1 LQEFEIIIVG
11 AGPAGLSAGIYV
23 ARQNVS
29 CLIISKDLGGQMN
42 LIPRL
47 ENYPGAIMTSG
58 QILAKTLETQ
68 YLSFKGEIV
77 YDTIEKID
85 EFEGG
90 FKIKTTRSEYRSKSV
105 VLAPGKVP
113 NMLGIENESEYFNK
127 GIHYCTKCD
136 APFYQ
141 GRTTASVGV
150 GSYLLESGLLLSR
163 MASKM
168 YLILKGSRL
177 AGDKDLVAA
186 VVNNKNIEIV
196 TQSSVKAIS
205 GNSVLQQI
213 TIVDSSGAEKILDVD
228 ALFIEMGSKINLDYV
243 KHLVKINTK
252 GEIEI
257 ESGGMTSHPAIFAAG
272 DATTIPYKQIIVACG
287 DGSNAGL
294 SAFNYLEDKPKS
306 PKGTNWDKAI
316 AYWSKLNSDS
326 GAKFDKEV
334 EIRGDD
340 ISPMVTW
347 GTSPQDVITVT
358 GIVPDPAD
366 EKDEDRKASMNR
378 SLNYMGLKPNTKIID
393 IKIDRIFIGSCTNG
407 RIGDLEMQ
415 PK

>member
-1 LQEFEIIIVG
+1 
-11 AGPAGLSAGIYV
+11 
-23 ARQNVS
+23 
-29 CLIISKDLGGQMN
+29 MN

-77 YDTIEKID
+77 YDTVEKID
-85 EFEGG
+85 ESEGG
-90 FKIKTTRSEYRSKSV
+90 FKIKTTRSEYAAKSV

-113 NMLGIENESEYFNK
+113 NMLGLENEADYFNK
-127 GIHYCTKCD
+127 GIHYGTKCD

-150 GSYLLESGLLLSR
+150 GNYLLESGMLLSR

-168 YLILKGSRL
+168 YLILKGAKL

-186 VVNNKNIEIV
+186 IENNKNIEIV
-196 TQSSVKAIS
+196 TQSSVKAVS

-213 TIVDSSGAEKILDVD
+213 TIVDSSGAEKVLDVD

-294 SAFNYLEDKPKS
+294 SAFNYLEKLKGKP
-306 PKGTNWDKAI
+306 G
-316 AYWSKLNSDS
+316 
-326 GAKFDKEV
+326 V
-334 EIRGDD
+334 R
-340 ISPMVTW
+340 
-347 GTSPQDVITVT
+347 
-358 GIVPDPAD
+358 AD
-366 EKDEDRKASMNR
+366 WKKQ
-378 SLNYMGLKPNTKIID
+378 
-393 IKIDRIFIGSCTNG
+393 IGG
-407 RIGDLEMQ
+407 Q
-415 PK
+415 VFHY

>member
-11 AGPAGLSAGIYV
+11 AGPAGLSAGMYV

-29 CLIISKDLGGQMN
+29 CLVISKDLGGQMN
-42 LIPRL
+42 LIPKL
-47 ENYPGAIMTSG
+47 ENYPGTIMSSG
-58 QILAKTLETQ
+58 PILAKTLETQ

-77 YDTIEKID
+77 YDTVEKID
-85 EFEGG
+85 ESEDG
-90 FKIKTTRSEYRSKSV
+90 FKIKTTRSEYKAKAI

-113 NMLGIENESEYFNK
+113 NMLGVENESEYFNK

-150 GSYLLESGLLLSR
+150 GSYLVESGLLLSR

-168 YLILKGSRL
+168 YLILKGSKL
-177 AGDKDLVAA
+177 AGDKDLITTLE
-186 VVNNKNIEIV
+186 NNKNIEVI
-196 TQSSVKAIS
+196 TQSSVKSIS
-205 GNSVLQQI
+205 GNSTLQQI
-213 TIVDSSGAEKILDVD
+213 TLVDSSGAEKVLDVD
-228 ALFIEMGSKINLDYV
+228 ALFIELGSKINLDYV

-294 SAFNYLEDKPKS
+294 SAFNYLEKLKGKP
-306 PKGTNWDKAI
+306 G
-316 AYWSKLNSDS
+316 
-326 GAKFDKEV
+326 
-334 EIRGDD
+334 IR
-340 ISPMVTW
+340 
-347 GTSPQDVITVT
+347 
-358 GIVPDPAD
+358 AD
-366 EKDEDRKASMNR
+366 WKKQ
-378 SLNYMGLKPNTKIID
+378 
-393 IKIDRIFIGSCTNG
+393 IGG
-407 RIGDLEMQ
+407 Q
-415 PK
+415 VFHY

>member
-1 LQEFEIIIVG
+1 MQEFEIVIVG

-77 YDTIEKID
+77 YDTVEKID

-90 FKIKTTRSEYRSKSV
+90 FKIKTTRTEYRAKSV

-113 NMLGIENESEYFNK
+113 NMLGLENESEYFNK

-150 GSYLLESGLLLSR
+150 GNYLLESGLLLSR

-168 YLILKGSRL
+168 YLILRGAKL

-186 VVNNKNIEIV
+186 IENNKNIEIV

-213 TIVDSSGAEKILDVD
+213 TIVDSSGAEKVLDVD

-294 SAFNYLEDKPKS
+294 SAFNYLEKLKGKP
-306 PKGTNWDKAI
+306 G
-316 AYWSKLNSDS
+316 
-326 GAKFDKEV
+326 V
-334 EIRGDD
+334 R
-340 ISPMVTW
+340 
-347 GTSPQDVITVT
+347 
-358 GIVPDPAD
+358 AD
-366 EKDEDRKASMNR
+366 WKKQ
-378 SLNYMGLKPNTKIID
+378 
-393 IKIDRIFIGSCTNG
+393 IGG
-407 RIGDLEMQ
+407 Q
-415 PK
+415 VFHY

>member
-68 YLSFKGEIV
+68 YLSFKGEIA
-77 YDTIEKID
+77 YDTVEKID

-90 FKIKTTRSEYRSKSV
+90 FKIKTSRSEYRSKSV

-113 NMLGIENESEYFNK
+113 NMLGLENESDYFNK

-168 YLILKGSRL
+168 YLILKGSKL

-186 VVNNKNIEIV
+186 IENNKNIEIV
-196 TQSSVKAIS
+196 TQSSVKSIS

-213 TIVDSSGAEKILDVD
+213 TIVDSSGAEKVLDVD

-294 SAFNYLEDKPKS
+294 SAFNYLEKLKGKP
-306 PKGTNWDKAI
+306 G
-316 AYWSKLNSDS
+316 
-326 GAKFDKEV
+326 V
-334 EIRGDD
+334 R
-340 ISPMVTW
+340 
-347 GTSPQDVITVT
+347 
-358 GIVPDPAD
+358 AD
-366 EKDEDRKASMNR
+366 WKKQ
-378 SLNYMGLKPNTKIID
+378 
-393 IKIDRIFIGSCTNG
+393 IGG
-407 RIGDLEMQ
+407 Q
-415 PK
+415 VFHY

>member
-1 LQEFEIIIVG
+1 MQEFEIVVVG

-85 EFEGG
+85 ESEGG

-113 NMLGIENESEYFNK
+113 NMLGLENESDYFNK

-141 GRTTASVGV
+141 GRITASVGV
-150 GSYLLESGLLLSR
+150 GNYLLESGMLLSR

-168 YLILKGSRL
+168 YLILKGARL

-186 VVNNKNIEIV
+186 IENNKNIEIV
-196 TQSSVKAIS
+196 TQSSVKSIS

-213 TIVDSSGAEKILDVD
+213 TIVDSSGAEKVLDVD

-294 SAFNYLEDKPKS
+294 SAFNYLEKLKGKP
-306 PKGTNWDKAI
+306 G
-316 AYWSKLNSDS
+316 
-326 GAKFDKEV
+326 V
-334 EIRGDD
+334 R
-340 ISPMVTW
+340 
-347 GTSPQDVITVT
+347 
-358 GIVPDPAD
+358 AD
-366 EKDEDRKASMNR
+366 WKKQ
-378 SLNYMGLKPNTKIID
+378 
-393 IKIDRIFIGSCTNG
+393 IGG
-407 RIGDLEMQ
+407 Q
-415 PK
+415 VFHY

>member
-1 LQEFEIIIVG
+1 MQEFEIVIVG

-85 EFEGG
+85 ESEGG
-90 FKIKTTRSEYRSKSV
+90 FKIKTTRSEYAAKSV

-113 NMLGIENESEYFNK
+113 NMLGLENESDYFNK

-141 GRTTASVGV
+141 GRITASVGV
-150 GSYLLESGLLLSR
+150 GNYLLESGLLLSR

-168 YLILKGSRL
+168 YLILRGGKL

-186 VVNNKNIEIV
+186 IENNKNIEIV

-213 TIVDSSGAEKILDVD
+213 TIVDSSGAEKVLDVD

-294 SAFNYLEDKPKS
+294 SAFNYLEKLKGKP
-306 PKGTNWDKAI
+306 G
-316 AYWSKLNSDS
+316 
-326 GAKFDKEV
+326 V
-334 EIRGDD
+334 R
-340 ISPMVTW
+340 
-347 GTSPQDVITVT
+347 
-358 GIVPDPAD
+358 AD
-366 EKDEDRKASMNR
+366 WKKQ
-378 SLNYMGLKPNTKIID
+378 
-393 IKIDRIFIGSCTNG
+393 IGG
-407 RIGDLEMQ
+407 Q
-415 PK
+415 VFHY

>member
-1 LQEFEIIIVG
+1 LQEFEIVIVG

-113 NMLGIENESEYFNK
+113 NMLGLENESQYFNK

-141 GRTTASVGV
+141 GRITASVGV
-150 GSYLLESGLLLSR
+150 GNYLLESGLLLSR

-168 YLILKGSRL
+168 YLILRGAKL

-186 VVNNKNIEIV
+186 IENNKNIEIV

-213 TIVDSSGAEKILDVD
+213 TIVDSSGAEKVLDVD

-252 GEIEI
+252 GEIDI

-294 SAFNYLEDKPKS
+294 SAFNYLEKLKGKP
-306 PKGTNWDKAI
+306 G
-316 AYWSKLNSDS
+316 
-326 GAKFDKEV
+326 V
-334 EIRGDD
+334 R
-340 ISPMVTW
+340 
-347 GTSPQDVITVT
+347 
-358 GIVPDPAD
+358 AD
-366 EKDEDRKASMNR
+366 WKKQ
-378 SLNYMGLKPNTKIID
+378 
-393 IKIDRIFIGSCTNG
+393 IGG
-407 RIGDLEMQ
+407 Q
-415 PK
+415 VFHY

>member
-1 LQEFEIIIVG
+1 LQEFEIVIVG
-11 AGPAGLSAGIYV
+11 AGPAGLSAGMYI

-29 CLIISKDLGGQMN
+29 CLLISKDLGGQMN
-42 LIPRL
+42 LIPIL
-47 ENYPGAIMTSG
+47 DIYPVTIMSSWL
-58 QILAKTLETQ
+58 ILAKTLETQ

-77 YDTIEKID
+77 YDTVEKID
-85 EFEGG
+85 ESDGG
-90 FKIKTTRSEYRSKSV
+90 FKIKTTRSEYKAKSI
-105 VLAPGKVP
+105 VLTPWLVP
-113 NMLGIENESEYFNK
+113 NMLGVENESEYFNK

-141 GRTTASVGV
+141 GRITASVGV
-150 GSYLLESGLLLSR
+150 GNYLLESGLLLSR

-168 YLILKGSRL
+168 YLILRGAKL

-186 VVNNKNIEIV
+186 IENNKNIEIV

-205 GNSVLQQI
+205 GNSILQQI
-213 TIVDSSGAEKILDVD
+213 TIVDSSGSEKVLDVD

-294 SAFNYLEDKPKS
+294 SAFNYVEKLKGKP
-306 PKGTNWDKAI
+306 G
-316 AYWSKLNSDS
+316 
-326 GAKFDKEV
+326 
-334 EIRGDD
+334 IR
-340 ISPMVTW
+340 
-347 GTSPQDVITVT
+347 
-358 GIVPDPAD
+358 AD
-366 EKDEDRKASMNR
+366 WKKQ
-378 SLNYMGLKPNTKIID
+378 
-393 IKIDRIFIGSCTNG
+393 IGG
-407 RIGDLEMQ
+407 Q
-415 PK
+415 VFHY

>member
-1 LQEFEIIIVG
+1 MQEFEIIIVG

-29 CLIISKDLGGQMN
+29 CLVISKDLGGQMN

-47 ENYPGAIMTSG
+47 ENYPGAIMSSG
-58 QILAKTLETQ
+58 PILAKTLETQ

-77 YDTIEKID
+77 YDSVEKID
-85 EFEGG
+85 ESEEG
-90 FKIKTTRSEYRSKSV
+90 FKIKTTRSEYKAKAI

-113 NMLGIENESEYFNK
+113 NMLGLENESQYFNK

-168 YLILKGSRL
+168 YLILRGSKL
-177 AGDKDLVAA
+177 AGDKDLITTLE
-186 VVNNKNIEIV
+186 NNKNIEIV

-213 TIVDSSGAEKILDVD
+213 TLVDSSGAEKILDVD

-294 SAFNYLEDKPKS
+294 SAFNYIEKLKGKP
-306 PKGTNWDKAI
+306 G
-316 AYWSKLNSDS
+316 L
-326 GAKFDKEV
+326 
-334 EIRGDD
+334 R
-340 ISPMVTW
+340 
-347 GTSPQDVITVT
+347 
-358 GIVPDPAD
+358 AD
-366 EKDEDRKASMNR
+366 WKKQ
-378 SLNYMGLKPNTKIID
+378 
-393 IKIDRIFIGSCTNG
+393 IGG
-407 RIGDLEMQ
+407 Q
-415 PK
+415 VFHY

>member
-1 LQEFEIIIVG
+1 LQEFEIVIVG
-11 AGPAGLSAGIYV
+11 AGPAGLTAGIYV

-77 YDTIEKID
+77 YDTVEKID

-90 FKIKTTRSEYRSKSV
+90 FKIKTTRSEYAAKSV

-113 NMLGIENESEYFNK
+113 NMLGLENESEYFNK

-150 GSYLLESGLLLSR
+150 GNYLLESGLLLSR

-168 YLILKGSRL
+168 YLILKGAKL

-186 VVNNKNIEIV
+186 IENNKNIGIV

-213 TIVDSSGAEKILDVD
+213 TIADSSGSEKVLDVD

-294 SAFNYLEDKPKS
+294 SAFNYLEKLKGKP
-306 PKGTNWDKAI
+306 G
-316 AYWSKLNSDS
+316 
-326 GAKFDKEV
+326 V
-334 EIRGDD
+334 R
-340 ISPMVTW
+340 
-347 GTSPQDVITVT
+347 
-358 GIVPDPAD
+358 AD
-366 EKDEDRKASMNR
+366 WKKQ
-378 SLNYMGLKPNTKIID
+378 
-393 IKIDRIFIGSCTNG
+393 IGG
-407 RIGDLEMQ
+407 Q
-415 PK
+415 VFHY

>member
-1 LQEFEIIIVG
+1 MQEFEIIIVG

-29 CLIISKDLGGQMN
+29 CLVISKDLGGQMN

-47 ENYPGAIMTSG
+47 ENYPGAIMSSG

-77 YDTIEKID
+77 YDTVEKID
-85 EFEGG
+85 ESEGG
-90 FKIKTTRSEYRSKSV
+90 FKIKTTRSEYKAKAI

-113 NMLGIENESEYFNK
+113 NMLGLENESQYFNK

-141 GRTTASVGV
+141 GRTTASIGV

-168 YLILKGSRL
+168 YLILKGSKL
-177 AGDKDLVAA
+177 AGDKDLVATLE
-186 VVNNKNIEIV
+186 NNKNIEIV
-196 TQSSVKAIS
+196 TQSSVKAVS

-294 SAFNYLEDKPKS
+294 SAFNYVEKLKGKP
-306 PKGTNWDKAI
+306 G
-316 AYWSKLNSDS
+316 
-326 GAKFDKEV
+326 
-334 EIRGDD
+334 IR
-340 ISPMVTW
+340 
-347 GTSPQDVITVT
+347 
-358 GIVPDPAD
+358 AD
-366 EKDEDRKASMNR
+366 WKKQ
-378 SLNYMGLKPNTKIID
+378 
-393 IKIDRIFIGSCTNG
+393 IGG
-407 RIGDLEMQ
+407 Q
-415 PK
+415 VFHY

>member
-1 LQEFEIIIVG
+1 LQEFEIVIVG

-29 CLIISKDLGGQMN
+29 CLIVSKDLGGQMN

-68 YLSFKGEIV
+68 YLSFKGEII

-90 FKIKTTRSEYRSKSV
+90 FKIKTTRSEYAAKSV

-113 NMLGIENESEYFNK
+113 NMLGLENESEYFNK

-141 GRTTASVGV
+141 GRITASVGV
-150 GSYLLESGLLLSR
+150 GNYLLESGLLLSR

-168 YLILKGSRL
+168 YLILKGGRL

-186 VVNNKNIEIV
+186 IENNKNIEIV

-213 TIVDSSGAEKILDVD
+213 TIVDSSGSEKVLDVD

-294 SAFNYLEDKPKS
+294 SAFNYLEKLKGKP
-306 PKGTNWDKAI
+306 G
-316 AYWSKLNSDS
+316 
-326 GAKFDKEV
+326 V
-334 EIRGDD
+334 R
-340 ISPMVTW
+340 
-347 GTSPQDVITVT
+347 
-358 GIVPDPAD
+358 AD
-366 EKDEDRKASMNR
+366 WKKQ
-378 SLNYMGLKPNTKIID
+378 
-393 IKIDRIFIGSCTNG
+393 IGG
-407 RIGDLEMQ
+407 Q
-415 PK
+415 VFHY

>member
-1 LQEFEIIIVG
+1 LQEFEIVIVG
-11 AGPAGLSAGIYV
+11 AGPAGLSAGIYA

-77 YDTIEKID
+77 FDTVEKID
-85 EFEGG
+85 ESEGG
-90 FKIKTTRSEYRSKSV
+90 FKIKTTRSEYAAKSV

-113 NMLGIENESEYFNK
+113 NMLGLENESDYFNK

-150 GSYLLESGLLLSR
+150 GNYLLESGLLLSR

-168 YLILKGSRL
+168 YLILRGAKL

-186 VVNNKNIEIV
+186 IENNKNIEIV
-196 TQSSVKAIS
+196 TQSSVKAVS

-213 TIVDSSGAEKILDVD
+213 TIVDLSGAEKVLDVD

-294 SAFNYLEDKPKS
+294 SA
-306 PKGTNWDKAI
+306 
-316 AYWSKLNSDS
+316 
-326 GAKFDKEV
+326 
-334 EIRGDD
+334 
-340 ISPMVTW
+340 
-347 GTSPQDVITVT
+347 
-358 GIVPDPAD
+358 
-366 EKDEDRKASMNR
+366 
-378 SLNYMGLKPNTKIID
+378 LNYIEKLKGKPGVRADWK
-393 IKIDRIFIGSCTNG
+393 KQIGG
-407 RIGDLEMQ
+407 Q
-415 PK
+415 VFHY

>member
-1 LQEFEIIIVG
+1 LKEFEIIIVG
-11 AGPAGLSAGIYV
+11 AGPAGLTAGIYV

-68 YLSFKGEIV
+68 YLSFKGKIV
-77 YDTIEKID
+77 YDTVEKID

-90 FKIKTTRSEYRSKSV
+90 FKIKTTRSEYAAKSV
-105 VLAPGKVP
+105 ILAPGKVP
-113 NMLGIENESEYFNK
+113 NMLGLENESEYFNK

-150 GSYLLESGLLLSR
+150 GNYLLESGLLLSR

-168 YLILKGSRL
+168 YLILKGARL

-186 VVNNKNIEIV
+186 IENNKNIEIV

-213 TIVDSSGAEKILDVD
+213 TIVDSSGAEKVLDVD

-294 SAFNYLEDKPKS
+294 SAFNYLEKLKGKP
-306 PKGTNWDKAI
+306 G
-316 AYWSKLNSDS
+316 
-326 GAKFDKEV
+326 V
-334 EIRGDD
+334 R
-340 ISPMVTW
+340 
-347 GTSPQDVITVT
+347 
-358 GIVPDPAD
+358 AD
-366 EKDEDRKASMNR
+366 WKKQ
-378 SLNYMGLKPNTKIID
+378 
-393 IKIDRIFIGSCTNG
+393 IGG
-407 RIGDLEMQ
+407 Q
-415 PK
+415 VFHY

>member
-1 LQEFEIIIVG
+1 MQEFEIVIVG

-85 EFEGG
+85 ESEGG
-90 FKIKTTRSEYRSKSV
+90 FKIKTTRSEYAAKSV

-113 NMLGIENESEYFNK
+113 NMLGLENESDYFNK

-150 GSYLLESGLLLSR
+150 GNYLLESGLLLSR

-168 YLILKGSRL
+168 YLILKGARL

-186 VVNNKNIEIV
+186 IENNKNIEIV

-213 TIVDSSGAEKILDVD
+213 TIVDSSGAEKVLDVD

-294 SAFNYLEDKPKS
+294 SAFNYLEKLKGKP
-306 PKGTNWDKAI
+306 G
-316 AYWSKLNSDS
+316 
-326 GAKFDKEV
+326 V
-334 EIRGDD
+334 R
-340 ISPMVTW
+340 
-347 GTSPQDVITVT
+347 
-358 GIVPDPAD
+358 AD
-366 EKDEDRKASMNR
+366 WKKQ
-378 SLNYMGLKPNTKIID
+378 
-393 IKIDRIFIGSCTNG
+393 IGG
-407 RIGDLEMQ
+407 Q
-415 PK
+415 VFHY

>member
-1 LQEFEIIIVG
+1 MQEFEIVIVG

-29 CLIISKDLGGQMN
+29 CLIVSKDLGGQMN

-85 EFEGG
+85 ESEGG

-113 NMLGIENESEYFNK
+113 NMLGLENESEYFNK

-141 GRTTASVGV
+141 GRITASVGV
-150 GSYLLESGLLLSR
+150 GNYLLESGLLLSR

-168 YLILKGSRL
+168 YLILKGGRL

-186 VVNNKNIEIV
+186 IENNKNIEIV

-213 TIVDSSGAEKILDVD
+213 TIVDSSGAEKVLDVD

-294 SAFNYLEDKPKS
+294 SAFNYLEKLKGKP
-306 PKGTNWDKAI
+306 G
-316 AYWSKLNSDS
+316 
-326 GAKFDKEV
+326 V
-334 EIRGDD
+334 R
-340 ISPMVTW
+340 
-347 GTSPQDVITVT
+347 
-358 GIVPDPAD
+358 AD
-366 EKDEDRKASMNR
+366 WKKQ
-378 SLNYMGLKPNTKIID
+378 
-393 IKIDRIFIGSCTNG
+393 IGG
-407 RIGDLEMQ
+407 Q
-415 PK
+415 VFHY

>member
-29 CLIISKDLGGQMN
+29 CLVISKDLGGQMN

-47 ENYPGAIMTSG
+47 ENYPGAIMSSG

-68 YLSFKGEIV
+68 YLSFRGEIV
-77 YDTIEKID
+77 YDTVEKID
-85 EFEGG
+85 ESEGG
-90 FKIKTTRSEYRSKSV
+90 FKIKTTRSEYKAKAI

-113 NMLGIENESEYFNK
+113 NMLGLENESQYFNK

-141 GRTTASVGV
+141 GRITASIGV

-168 YLILKGSRL
+168 YLILKGSKL
-177 AGDKDLVAA
+177 AGDKELIAA
-186 VVNNKNIEIV
+186 LENNKNIGIV

-252 GEIEI
+252 GEVEI

-294 SAFNYLEDKPKS
+294 SAFHYLEKLKGKP
-306 PKGTNWDKAI
+306 G
-316 AYWSKLNSDS
+316 
-326 GAKFDKEV
+326 V
-334 EIRGDD
+334 R
-340 ISPMVTW
+340 
-347 GTSPQDVITVT
+347 
-358 GIVPDPAD
+358 AD
-366 EKDEDRKASMNR
+366 WKKQ
-378 SLNYMGLKPNTKIID
+378 
-393 IKIDRIFIGSCTNG
+393 IGG
-407 RIGDLEMQ
+407 Q
-415 PK
+415 VFHY

>member
-1 LQEFEIIIVG
+1 LQEFEIVIVG
-11 AGPAGLSAGIYV
+11 AGPAGLSAGIYA

-77 YDTIEKID
+77 YDTVEKID

-90 FKIKTTRSEYRSKSV
+90 FKIKTTRTEYRAKSV

-113 NMLGIENESEYFNK
+113 NMLGLENESDYFNK

-150 GSYLLESGLLLSR
+150 GNYLLESGLLLSR

-168 YLILKGSRL
+168 YLILRGTKL

-186 VVNNKNIEIV
+186 IENNKNIEIV
-196 TQSSVKAIS
+196 TQSSVKSIS

-213 TIVDSSGAEKILDVD
+213 TIVDSSGAEKVLDVD
-228 ALFIEMGSKINLDYV
+228 ALFFEMGSKINLDYV

-294 SAFNYLEDKPKS
+294 SAFNYLEKLKGKP
-306 PKGTNWDKAI
+306 G
-316 AYWSKLNSDS
+316 
-326 GAKFDKEV
+326 V
-334 EIRGDD
+334 R
-340 ISPMVTW
+340 
-347 GTSPQDVITVT
+347 
-358 GIVPDPAD
+358 AD
-366 EKDEDRKASMNR
+366 WKKQ
-378 SLNYMGLKPNTKIID
+378 
-393 IKIDRIFIGSCTNG
+393 
-407 RIGDLEMQ
+407 IGDQ
-415 PK
+415 VFHY